1 MTVFSRLATVLALSS
16 FLLIASPVS
25 ANSDSLSHHRHP
37 HASNYRH
44 VHLGRRSSK
53 KRRNPNKEGKCKP
66 KGLISQSKNGTND
79 DSGRAVGD
87 QNGNGGDESASSQ
100 IDKGQGGEKG
110 QDNKDDHKGEEGSK
124 NNGDNKDKGGH
135 DKDGGNSKNQDGKQ
149 DNGKGEGNDHGSEGE
164 DSGNNTPLGGS
175 KVGLAWNNKPEDMTQ
190 FLGENSA
197 VSWSY
202 SWSPWNPNPKG
213 RKIEFCPMMW
223 GAKQEEDWWKTF
235 EKNKKAKCVLG
246 MNEPDRHDQGAID
259 PWAAAALWKRT
270 VEKLPP
276 TARRVSPAPAGG
288 EEGFAWLHNFIKAC
302 DGCQIDAIGAH
313 IYTTDIEAFKTYL
326 TRVHNEYGRP
336 VWVTEWAC
344 MNFAKGQGSCTRD
357 QAFAFNGAAID
368 WMNSQWWIEKF
379 AAFGSLRD
387 MYNVDQD
394 DRLMTADGKITDL
407 GWDYIRIRN

>member
-1 MTVFSRLATVLALSS
+1 MAVFSRLATVFAISSLLLAVSPVAADSNALSHNKHPQ
-16 FLLIASPVS
+16 AR
-25 ANSDSLSHHRHP
+25 AAHH
-37 HASNYRH
+37 NH
-44 VHLGRRSSK
+44 VGKRSSR
-53 KRRNPNKEGKCKP
+53 KRAPAKREGKCKP
-66 KGLISQSKNGTND
+66 KATTSTSVSTPAPTPTGTKDEDTTDGKDDDNNNDGGDNNND
-79 DSGRAVGD
+79 DGGD
-87 QNGNGGDESASSQ
+87 NGG
-100 IDKGQGGEKG
+100 G
-110 QDNKDDHKGEEGSK
+110 
-124 NNGDNKDKGGH
+124 
-135 DKDGGNSKNQDGKQ
+135 
-149 DNGKGEGNDHGSEGE
+149 
-164 DSGNNTPLGGS
+164 GGS
-175 KVGLAWNNKPEDMTQ
+175 QPVGGGKAGLGWNNEPEAMRQ
-190 FLGENSA
+190 FLGSNSA
-197 VSWSY
+197 ISWSY
-202 SWSPWNPNPKG
+202 SWSPWDPNPSG
-213 RKIEFCPMMW
+213 SGIDFCPMMW

-259 PWAAAALWKRT
+259 PYAAAALWKRT
-270 VEKLPP
+270 VEKLPSS
-276 TARRVSPAPAGG
+276 ARRVSPAPAGG